1 MFGFGKKNKENKMVK
16 GVVGYTMHTIANMTR
31 LDPTQLPDDLRD
43 KILQYTLTKA
53 EDVDDKYDF
62 CANYMIAFALFLDGL
77 AKGQNSAGWQEKAD
91 RALQA
96 AIDFV
101 NIEQSN
107 INKKTQD
114 QLSMAVDLLSRSK
127 K

>member
-1 MFGFGKKNKENKMVK
+1 MFGFGKKNKMVK

-62 CANYMIAFALFLDGL
+62 CANYMIAFALFLL
-77 AKGQNSAGWQEKAD
+77 REVKA
-91 RALQA
+91 
-96 AIDFV
+96 
-101 NIEQSN
+101 
-107 INKKTQD
+107 
-114 QLSMAVDLLSRSK
+114 MSK
-127 K
+127 ISDATTASS